1 MIQFLGEIK
10 QQYSSTMIQE
20 YNKQDPYNK
29 TDLEYNKQDP
39 FHDTGSSSP
48 QWNWEEKSNRTYC
61 KTSLFVLQWWFK
73 VLYYLSH
80 TQSYRV

>member
-48 QWNWEEKSNRTYC
+48 Q
-61 KTSLFVLQWWFK
+61 
-73 VLYYLSH
+73 
-80 TQSYRV
+80 